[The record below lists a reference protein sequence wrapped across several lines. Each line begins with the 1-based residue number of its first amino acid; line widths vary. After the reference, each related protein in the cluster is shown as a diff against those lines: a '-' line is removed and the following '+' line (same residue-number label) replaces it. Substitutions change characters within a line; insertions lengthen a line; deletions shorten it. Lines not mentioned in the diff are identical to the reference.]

1 MSNFEIQVSVDNA
14 GTLLYSNY
22 NITENILL
30 SLNRV
35 QPIAD
40 AWKMPPDSS
49 VIVEGFAEGKD
60 SKKGRVES
68 YLIVNKDN
76 NNTNNIVKPND
87 SSAGK
92 ESSGKSPI
100 TSDGNLIAYILLL
113 VASGTIIALKKKK
126 STIR

>member
-35 QPIAD
+35 QSIAD

-60 SKKGRVES
+60 SKKGRVE
-68 YLIVNKDN
+68 
-76 NNTNNIVKPND
+76 
-87 SSAGK
+87 
-92 ESSGKSPI
+92 
-100 TSDGNLIAYILLL
+100 
-113 VASGTIIALKKKK
+113 
-126 STIR
+126 